1 MEKNNLKEVINDLK
15 AKRDALSLAHEQ
27 LKKDNDDW
35 NKCIIVLSL
44 VTGMIESAKI
54 KMGWDNDAVAL
65 IPVVMSSIIASVSAL
80 IKFKKFPEQMEILI
94 QSTSLLTNTLNKCR
108 NHDDLDKDILI
119 EYHNALEKLE
129 TSVYPDIRKK
139 YLKIS
144 HKNLIDIMKIE
155 SKYFSNIEMV
165 NQGIKIESDSYNSVK
180 QNNSNNPLNRL
191 SFDKMLNTNKEESEL
206 SCVQQDNDFEQIIHQ
221 TNDTKQNIQ
230 QDNDIEQIIHQTND
244 TKQNI
249 QQDNDI
255 EQIIHQTNDTK
266 QNIQDND
273 IEQNIQQDN
282 DIEKNKQQDKNKKKK
297 KKMIMNSHNYMLTV
311 IFHFFYISTTEI
323 SV

>member
-1 MEKNNLKEVINDLK
+1 MEKNNIKEVINDLK

-44 VTGMIESAKI
+44 ATGMIESAKI

-108 NHDDLDKDILI
+108 NHEDLDKDILT

-139 YLKIS
+139 YLRIS
-144 HKNLIDIMKIE
+144 HKNLIEIMKIE
-155 SKYFSNIEMV
+155 SKYFSNIELV
-165 NQGIKIESDSYNSVK
+165 NQGIKLESESYNSEK
-180 QNNSNNPLNRL
+180 QNKSNNPLNRL
-191 SFDKMLNTNKEESEL
+191 SFDKMLNKEDSD
-206 SCVQQDNDFEQIIHQ
+206 SSSNHQYNDFEGI
-221 TNDTKQNIQ
+221 
-230 QDNDIEQIIHQTND
+230 IEQNNQEN
-244 TKQNI
+244 
-249 QQDNDI
+249 
-255 EQIIHQTNDTK
+255 
-266 QNIQDND
+266 ND
-273 IEQNIQQDN
+273 IEQNIQQDIQE
-282 DIEKNKQQDKNKKKK
+282 DIEQNIQEDIEQNIQQNNQQNIQQNNQEDIEQNNQED
-297 KKMIMNSHNYMLTV
+297 IEQNNQED
-311 IFHFFYISTTEI
+311 IE
-323 SV
+323 